1 MSAEP
6 ALVLCAVEDRIATVT
21 LNRPQK
27 LNATTQPMMALL
39 LEIFAGIKAR
49 QDVSVVILK
58 GAGRAFCAGHDMQ
71 EIIQKPPHAVADE
84 ILREQ
89 RWVYDSYKELREMLW
104 EIPQPVIAQVHG
116 YAMTVGIELAMY
128 CDLVYASTDLKIGWR
143 PVGGSGRYMHMW
155 PWLIGVRRTKEL
167 LYTGRYLSGEE
178 AAAMG
183 MVNAALPPDALE
195 AHVLSI
201 ARQIAQVPLS
211 FLSIEKQTT
220 NKCFD
225 LMGAREGQEFAATMH
240 AIAHHTEAG
249 LKMVESVYAQ
259 ESGASVK
266 QRAGERDRK
275 YQAGSNG
282 G

>member
-1 MSAEP
+1 MSDP
-6 ALVLCAVEDRIATVT
+6 ADLVLLSVADRIATVT
-21 LNRPQK
+21 LNRPAK

-39 LEIFAGIKAR
+39 VETFAGIKAR
-49 QDVSVVILK
+49 QDISVVILK
-58 GAGRAFCAGHDMQ
+58 GAGRAFCAGHDMG
-71 EIIQKPPHAVADE
+71 EEIQKPPHAVADE

-89 RWVYDSYKELREMLW
+89 RWVHDSYKELREMLW

-116 YAMTVGIELAMY
+116 YAFTIGIELAMY
-128 CDLVYASTDLKIGWR
+128 CDLVYVATDLKIGWR

-155 PWLIGVRRTKEL
+155 PWLVGIRRTKEL
-167 LYTGRYLSGEE
+167 LYTGRMLSGEE

-183 MVNAALPPDALE
+183 MVNAAVAPDRLD
-195 AHVLSI
+195 AHVQSV
-201 ARQIAQVPLS
+201 AQQIAQVPLA

-249 LKMVESVYAQ
+249 LRMVETVYAK
-259 ESGASVK
+259 GGGDVK
-266 QRAGERDRK
+266 QRAAARDEK
-275 YQAGSNG
+275 FAAKPAEG
-282 G
+282 